1 MLSLKARNR
10 RQRRRRVNN
19 ETDAIEL
26 ANLNKADVVSAQEV
40 KASGGGMLSSGR
52 DSNDGEESG
61 S

>member
-26 ANLNKADVVSAQEV
+26 ANLNKADVVSAKEG
-40 KASGGGMLSSGR
+40 KDSGGGMLSSGR